1 MNKSVFKD
9 GNNQAQT
16 NSLLATEKFGKE
28 HRNVLQAIR
37 GSLGPAGNSADLRMF
52 TETTY
57 VCELDFKSPNFGELK
72 PYLSKSPLK
81 ERNSV
86 VMQPRRGKQWDNAS
100 TKVFI
105 QARTED
111 GNIRNS
117 EKPIN
122 QALSK
127 TVVSKAKMEARKPAK

>member
-52 TETTY
+52 TETAY

-81 ERNSV
+81 NGIPLLCNQEGGNSGITLLLKCLFKRE
-86 VMQPRRGKQWDNAS
+86 PRTATFVIPKN
-100 TKVFI
+100 
-105 QARTED
+105 
-111 GNIRNS
+111 
-117 EKPIN
+117 
-122 QALSK
+122 L
-127 TVVSKAKMEARKPAK
+127 

>member
-86 VMQPRRGKQWDNAS
+86 VMQPRRGNSGITLLLKCLF
-100 TKVFI
+100 KREP
-105 QARTED
+105 RTATFVIPK
-111 GNIRNS
+111 N
-117 EKPIN
+117 
-122 QALSK
+122 L
-127 TVVSKAKMEARKPAK
+127 